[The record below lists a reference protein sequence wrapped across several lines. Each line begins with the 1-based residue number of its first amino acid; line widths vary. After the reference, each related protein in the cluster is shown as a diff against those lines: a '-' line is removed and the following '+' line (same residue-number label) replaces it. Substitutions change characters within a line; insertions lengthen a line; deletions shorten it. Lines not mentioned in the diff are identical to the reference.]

1 MSKEEQQIHK
11 ALSLLGMARRAG
23 VALIGQDQVFGA
35 LHKRL
40 CIVVAS
46 DCSPNVLRKITPALL
61 NEACVCYRL
70 EGVSREELGRPLGV
84 QSAQIVAL
92 PTKNGFAGK
101 LAELLQQG
109 GVHVYEQNEGI

>member
-1 MSKEEQQIHK
+1 
-11 ALSLLGMARRAG
+11 MARRAG

-40 CIVVAS
+40 CIVAAS
-46 DCSPNVLRKITPALL
+46 DCSPNVLRKISTSLSSK
-61 NEACVCYRL
+61 ESVCYMM
-70 EGVSREELGRPLGV
+70 EGVSREELGQALGV